1 MTRQHRHD
9 SFALLGIFAIAAWL
23 FRFHLSGSH
32 TFLGNPDRLNAG
44 LKMLKYYVDG
54 LAAGGLQAWNQT
66 EMLGYDALTQPYIFP
81 NPLTLLT
88 VLFGPQQIYVTA
100 GFISFALLGLAG
112 VTAYF
117 FVRSLTA
124 DTRTAFVAA
133 VLYLCSAL
141 SVLKVSQNDMSFM
154 VIVLIPAMAL
164 IVRSARPDNLFRTFG
179 FGALAVFFLLH
190 FCFLQK
196 AAYALLFLIAYALF
210 TAWNRKSWPPFL
222 VLCAAAFTGALG
234 AAPRVAGVAGMLS
247 EYVRIQ
253 PEERMETFAEL
264 FNYQGVFAYQ
274 IWRWFDDGI
283 FGRFFADLTAKKN
296 GLNLTEGFLL
306 YTSAFVPF
314 IAMLGL
320 AGYGRV
326 RESSLFGKAGERRF
340 FLWFTVFTFAAA
352 LLEPVN
358 YLLHVLFLK
367 VDFFHARILVAGL
380 LPMIAFVLLYLR
392 DLLQEP
398 PPPGR
403 PALLSE
409 HLIAGT
415 AGLGCVCLIEIFARS
430 AEGYWTVEALLPKSV
445 NCEAVLRVA
454 ASGAAIL
461 ALLIFRRRAMRLVR
475 ANALYTGACV
485 MLASQAIIGAD
496 FRLNGE
502 HTRDSDTP
510 FRSGDIYFAK
520 RSEFHP
526 PSVAERQSL
535 HSLVERDRYRSV
547 VLCNPDSASG
557 FCAGHVGGFW
567 DLRLADGYYGI
578 GVPMRLT
585 MLPWAGGLG
594 LRHIVFT
601 SQSTLPWPLLGYLNV
616 RYGLIGDD
624 WLYKNVRPASP
635 PSDRGAE
642 PQYVVNPAAVAERV
656 FFAES
661 LVPAHT
667 PAEAKALMFQSDMPP
682 PPSSV
687 SFVEGIA
694 ASRRLSAQGTVSYT
708 AAGDRFLISVSPSS
722 EERFLVIN
730 ELYSR
735 RWRAS
740 VDGKEAP
747 VYPTNLVMR
756 GVLVPAGAKDIALQ
770 YTPAVS
776 TWAAML
782 CYGLATTLFSFILF
796 AVRRRLVL
804 GSTADGPNPA

>member
-1 MTRQHRHD
+1 MTRQHRND
-9 SFALLGIFAIAAWL
+9 ALALLGIFAIAAWL

-32 TFLGNPDRLNAG
+32 TFLGNPDRLNHS
-44 LKMLKYYVDG
+44 LKMLKYYVDS
-54 LAAGGLQAWNQT
+54 LAAGGLQAWNQA
-66 EMLGYDALTQPYIFP
+66 EMLGYDALTQPYTFP
-81 NPLTLLT
+81 NPLTLLA

-117 FVRSLTA
+117 FLRSLTA
-124 DTRTAFVAA
+124 DTRTASVAA

-164 IVRSARPDNLFRTFG
+164 IVRSARPDNLFQTFG

-196 AAYALLFLIAYALF
+196 AAYALLFLISYALF
-210 TAWNRKSWPPFL
+210 TAWNRKSWLPFL
-222 VLCAAAFTGALG
+222 VLCAAAFIGALG
-234 AAPRVAGVAGMLS
+234 AAPRIAGIAAAMS
-247 EYVRIQ
+247 EYVRVQ
-253 PEERMETFAEL
+253 PGERMETFAEL

-320 AGYGRV
+320 AGYGPV

-367 VDFFHARILVAGL
+367 VDFVHARILVVGL
-380 LPMIAFVLLYLR
+380 LPLIAFVLLYLR

-398 PPPGR
+398 PPSGR

-415 AGLGCVCLIEIFARS
+415 VGLGCVCLIEIFARS
-430 AEGYWTVEALLPKSV
+430 AEGYWTVEDLLSKSV
-445 NCEAVLRVA
+445 SREAVLRAA

-461 ALLIFRRRAMRLVR
+461 ALLVFRRRAMRLVA
-475 ANALYTGACV
+475 ANALYTSVCV

-502 HTRDSDTP
+502 HTRDGDTP

-520 RSEFHP
+520 RSEFRP
-526 PSVAERQSL
+526 PSLAERQSL

-547 VLCNPDSASG
+547 VLCNPDSAGG
-557 FCAGHVGGFW
+557 FCAGHIGGFW
-567 DLRLADGYYGI
+567 DLRLADGYYGT
-578 GVPMRLT
+578 GVPMRLAI
-585 MLPWAGGLG
+585 LPWTSGLG

-601 SQSTLPWPLLGYLNV
+601 SQETLPWPLLGYLNV
-616 RYGLIGDD
+616 RYALIADD
-624 WLYKNVRPASP
+624 WLYKNVRPASAASNQNVTP
-635 PSDRGAE
+635 RI
-642 PQYVVNPAAVAERV
+642 VVNPAAVAERV

-661 LVPAHT
+661 LVPAQT
-667 PAEAKALMFQSDMPP
+667 PAEAKALMFHSGMPP
-682 PPSSV
+682 APSSV
-687 SFVEGIA
+687 SFVEGLA
-694 ASRRLSAQGTVSYT
+694 AGRRLSAQGTVSYT
-708 AAGDRFLISVSPSS
+708 AAGDRFLISVTPSS

-756 GVLVPAGAKDIALQ
+756 GIPVPAGTREIALQ
-770 YTPAVS
+770 YTPVVGS
-776 TWAAML
+776 SAAML
-782 CYGLATTLFSFILF
+782 CYGLAAFLF
-796 AVRRRLVL
+796 AALSVALRYRR
-804 GSTADGPNPA
+804 